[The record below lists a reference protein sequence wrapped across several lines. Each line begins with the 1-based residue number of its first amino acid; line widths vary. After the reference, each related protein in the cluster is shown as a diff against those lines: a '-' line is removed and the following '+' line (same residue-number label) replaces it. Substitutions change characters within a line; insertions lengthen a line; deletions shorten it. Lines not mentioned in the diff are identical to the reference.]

1 MENNRPQ
8 TSPVMEREN
17 IMGIMEISPLLVK
30 LSVPMMISMLVQ
42 ALYNVVDSVFVS
54 WVSEEALTA
63 VSLAFSLQNMMIA
76 VGVGTGVGVNAMLSK
91 SLGEKNQKRANA
103 TAENG
108 IFLSACSFLV
118 FLVIGLTCIKP
129 YFYAQTSDD
138 AIALQGIRYL
148 SVCCIFSL
156 GLFTQTMGEK
166 LLAATGRTQLSMIS
180 QLVGAVVNII
190 LDPIFI
196 FGYCGEALSG
206 TTGAAVATV
215 IGQFC
220 GAGMTLYFNTRKN
233 PDIQLDFKGFR
244 PSAKA
249 IGRIYTVGLPSI
261 AMQCVGS
268 LMTFGMNLILMAFS
282 STAVAVFGV
291 YFKLQS
297 FVFMPI
303 FGLNNGMVPI
313 ISYNYGARR
322 PERVKKTIRLAVCYA
337 EGIMVLGFCIF
348 EFFPGQVLGLFSASQ
363 AMLTIGIPAMR
374 IICLHFLLAGTSI
387 VLSSVFQA
395 LGNGLFSLIVS
406 VCRQLFVLLP
416 AAWLLAQTGKV
427 NNVWWAFLIAEIVS
441 VLMSL
446 AFYAHINKT
455 IIVPLCGPAEP

>member
-17 IMGIMEISPLLVK
+17 IMGTMEINPLLVK

-76 VGVGTGVGVNAMLSK
+76 VGVGTGVGVNALLSK

-416 AAWLLAQTGKV
+416 AAWLLARTGSV

-455 IIVPLCGPAEP
+455 IIVPLCGPVEP

>member
-17 IMGIMEISPLLVK
+17 IMGTMEINPLLVK

-206 TTGAAVATV
+206 TPGAAVATV

-322 PERVKKTIRLAVCYA
+322 PERVRKAIRLAVCYA

-416 AAWLLAQTGKV
+416 TAWLLAQTGNV

-455 IIVPLCGPAEP
+455 IIVPLCGPVEP